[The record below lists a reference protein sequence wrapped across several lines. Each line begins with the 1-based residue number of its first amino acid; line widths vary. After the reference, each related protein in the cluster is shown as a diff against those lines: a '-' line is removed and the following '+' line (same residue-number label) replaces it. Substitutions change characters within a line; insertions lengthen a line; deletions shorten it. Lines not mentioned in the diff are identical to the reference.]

1 MNEANHLAW
10 AKELAPLLLAVVP
23 VVTLAFAAR
32 TYRLNSR
39 TKVAEFLLKLHQ
51 SFFVEATYSRM
62 RQTLDDES
70 SAGAEVIASLVR
82 QETVEFTDFL
92 NFFELV
98 AYMSKRGDLQQA
110 DVDALFGYYLRIL
123 TTNPDLHGY
132 IRNKSKSF
140 EHLNSLLDR
149 FKATENGA

>member
-1 MNEANHLAW
+1 MSQFDHLAW
-10 AKELAPLLLAVVP
+10 AKTLAPILLAAVP
-23 VVTLAFAAR
+23 IVTLVFAVR

-51 SFFVEATYSRM
+51 SFFVDATYSKM

-70 SAGAEVIASLVR
+70 PTGPATIAALVA
-82 QETVEFTDFL
+82 QEPIDFTDFL

-98 AYMSKRGDLQQA
+98 AYMSKRGDLRQP

-123 TTNPDLHGY
+123 TTNPDLHAY
-132 IRNKSKSF
+132 ITIKSKSF
-140 EHLNSLLDR
+140 EHLNALLDR